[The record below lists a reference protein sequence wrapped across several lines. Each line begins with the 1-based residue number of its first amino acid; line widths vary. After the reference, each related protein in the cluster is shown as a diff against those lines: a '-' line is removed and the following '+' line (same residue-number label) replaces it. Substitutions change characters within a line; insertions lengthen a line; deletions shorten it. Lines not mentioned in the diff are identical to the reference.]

1 MSWPCRRLL
10 GEPTRRWSPWT
21 CSSPRSAPVLGC
33 GAPLAAGGGLGE
45 AARCGPRPPGR
56 WWWRRAGDR
65 RLPGVLSHAGQGG
78 FRAWGYPD
86 LGSKGERWR
95 EGWCSCVPTHPRVA
109 LREGTQSHGHQHP
122 PVAHSWE
129 QRPAGVADGGPHPRF
144 TRTPSPSGAG
154 QAHDGD
160 TVPPLRL
167 HKTRAVAWDMQMH
180 ILLLP
185 LGGNPPTRPALIQLQ
200 LIGSC
205 LRGFNFTGC
214 RQNGFI
220 LPRVPMGT
228 QGTAACRYG
237 TGQGL
242 TQKQHIWPQKEALW
256 GQMVETPQISG
267 SCSKLPGP
275 VSAGVSLA

>member
-1 MSWPCRRLL
+1 MCPHASPCGTEGGDTESRPPA
-10 GEPTRRWSPWT
+10 PTRCPFLGTETRW
-21 CSSPRSAPVLGC
+21 G
-33 GAPLAAGGGLGE
+33 
-45 AARCGPRPPGR
+45 GR
-56 WWWRRAGDR
+56 WW
-65 RLPGVLSHAGQGG
+65 S
-78 FRAWGYPD
+78 
-86 LGSKGERWR
+86 S
-95 EGWCSCVPTHPRVA
+95 
-109 LREGTQSHGHQHP
+109 
-122 PVAHSWE
+122 
-129 QRPAGVADGGPHPRF
+129 
-144 TRTPSPSGAG
+144 PSPSGAG

>member
-1 MSWPCRRLL
+1 M
-10 GEPTRRWSPWT
+10 
-21 CSSPRSAPVLGC
+21 
-33 GAPLAAGGGLGE
+33 
-45 AARCGPRPPGR
+45 
-56 WWWRRAGDR
+56 
-65 RLPGVLSHAGQGG
+65 
-78 FRAWGYPD
+78 
-86 LGSKGERWR
+86 
-95 EGWCSCVPTHPRVA
+95 
-109 LREGTQSHGHQHP
+109 REGTQSHGHQHP

-242 TQKQHIWPQKEALW
+242 TQKQHVWPQNEALW
-256 GQMVETPQISG
+256 GQMVETPQISS